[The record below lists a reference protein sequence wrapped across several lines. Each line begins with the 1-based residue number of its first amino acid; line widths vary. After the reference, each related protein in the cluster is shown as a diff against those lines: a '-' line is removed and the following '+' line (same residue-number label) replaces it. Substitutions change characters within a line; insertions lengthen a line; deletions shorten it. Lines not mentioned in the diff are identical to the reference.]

1 MEINIS
7 GDTEDLISR
16 QIASGTF
23 DSPEEAVD
31 AMARFWT
38 GMKCQIAVLPDDVDI
53 DEIAA
58 RQGVVPLAQPAE
70 QLRGNFWP
78 ENESMDEFLEQL
90 RENWQQG
97 TPR

>member
-1 MEINIS
+1 MEINVS

-16 QIASGTF
+16 QIAAGTF

-38 GMKCQIAVLPDDVDI
+38 EMKDQVAVLPDDVDI
-53 DEIAA
+53 DELAT
-58 RQGVVPLAQPAE
+58 RQGVVPLAQPAA

-78 ENESMDEFLEQL
+78 EDESMDEFLEEL
-90 RENWQQG
+90 RETRQQG